1 MKYYV
6 AILVIAA
13 VLLAGCLESN
23 VSGEGNG
30 SGQGNGSGTAANN
43 TANFTYLNY
52 TNAAFGIAIKY
63 PSTWTKNE
71 QFTGAVVAFTSPSE
85 SSSGASG
92 GIVSVV
98 VEELPEPMTLSEY
111 NDAAIAALNQ
121 TIVDFNLSETTA
133 ATLDNNPAHKI
144 VYTTKQNQINLRAMQ
159 VWTLKDNKTYILTYG
174 ATPINYDKYQTIVQ
188 EMFSSF
194 EIVG

>member
-1 MKYYV
+1 MRHYV
-6 AILVIAA
+6 VILVIAA

-30 SGQGNGSGTAANN
+30 SGTAANN

-52 TNAAFGIAIKY
+52 TSAAFGIAIKY
-63 PSTWTKNE
+63 PSTWTKDE
-71 QFTGAVVAFTSPSE
+71 QFTGAVVAFASPSE

-111 NDAAIAALNQ
+111 NDATIAALNQ
-121 TIVDFNLSETTA
+121 SMIDFNLSETTA

-144 VYTTKQNQINLRAMQ
+144 VYTTKQNQLNLRAMQ

-174 ATPINYDKYQTIVQ
+174 ATPVNYDKYQTIVQ
-188 EMFSSF
+188 DMFSSF
-194 EIVG
+194 KIV

>member
-1 MKYYV
+1 M
-6 AILVIAA
+6 ILVIAA

-52 TNAAFGIAIKY
+52 TSAAFGIVIRY

-71 QFTGAVVAFTSPSE
+71 QFTGAVVAFASPSG

-98 VEELPEPMTLSEY
+98 VEELLEPMTLAEY

-121 TIVDFNLSETTA
+121 SIIDFNLSETTA

-144 VYTTKQNQINLRAMQ
+144 VYTAKQNQLNLRYMQ
-159 VWTLKDNKTYILTYG
+159 VWTIKDNKTYILTYG
-174 ATPINYDKYQTIVQ
+174 ATPINYDKYQAIVQ
-188 EMFSSF
+188 DMFSSF
-194 EIVG
+194 EIVD

>member
-1 MKYYV
+1 MRHYAV
-6 AILVIAA
+6 ILVVAA
-13 VLLAGCLESN
+13 VLLAGCLESD

-30 SGQGNGSGTAANN
+30 PGQDNGPGTGANN
-43 TANFTYLNY
+43 TADFTYLNY
-52 TNAAFGIAIKY
+52 TNAAFGIAIRY

-98 VEELPEPMTLSEY
+98 VEELPEPMTLAEY

-121 TIVDFNLSETTA
+121 SIIDFNISETTA
-133 ATLDNNPAHKI
+133 ATLSNNPAHKI
-144 VYTTKQNQINLRAMQ
+144 VYTAKQNQLNLRAMQ
-159 VWTLKDNKTYILTYG
+159 VWTIKDNKTYILTYG
-174 ATPINYDKYQTIVQ
+174 ATPVNYDKYQTIVQ
-188 EMFSSF
+188 NMFSSF
-194 EIVG
+194 EIVD